1 MKRQE
6 RWIWERNGW
15 PQVTYDAALLLAP
28 AGRARRAQGLV
39 TGAIAAIDA
48 VDRKRILVD
57 TLTDEALTTSQIEG
71 ENLDPASVRRSIA
84 RRLMLHA
91 VGPQDPRRR
100 EGRATEGIS
109 AVTVD
114 AVENA
119 RKPLTVSRLLRWHR
133 MLGPAGLDAG
143 EIGRFRTGPM
153 RVVSGPMGGERVH
166 FEAPPGE
173 RVEDEV
179 QRFLVWFSQLAIGDW
194 LIMSALSHLV
204 FVTIHPF
211 ADGNGRI
218 SRAIADLLLARDVP
232 DDVPVSMTRQIL
244 AEKQRYYDMLERTQR
259 GSLDVT
265 DWVVWFLQCYE
276 RAALHTLDVIAEVQ
290 RANAIF
296 SYAAKQGL
304 NERQRIVLRRLLDR
318 YQGRLNPAKYAQMT
332 DKSVDTA
339 QRDLADLVAKGIF
352 VRTGATSNV
361 SYDLSPTIALPTRM
375 TEPSKTA
382 VSSVEDDQMVRRT
395 KRP

>member
-6 RWIWERNGW
+6 RWIWERKGW
-15 PQVTYDAALLLAP
+15 PEVTYDAARLLAP

-48 VDRKRILVD
+48 TDRKRLLVD
-57 TLTDEALTTSQIEG
+57 ALTDEAITTSQIEG

-84 RRLMLHA
+84 RRLTLHPL
-91 VGPQDPRRR
+91 GRNDPRPR

-119 RKPLTVSRLLRWHR
+119 RKPLTASRLRRWHR
-133 MLGPAGLDAG
+133 MLRPTGLDPS
-143 EIGRFRTGPM
+143 EIGRFRGGPM
-153 RVVSGPMGGERVH
+153 QVVSGPMGRERLH

-173 RVEDEV
+173 RVEYEV
-179 QRFLVWFSQLAIGDW
+179 ERFLGWFSQLSIGDW
-194 LIMSALSHLV
+194 LIMSALLHLV

-218 SRAIADLLLARDVP
+218 ARAIADLLLARDVP

-259 GSLDVT
+259 GNLDVT
-265 DWVVWFLQCYE
+265 EWIVWFLECYE

-296 SYAAKQGL
+296 TYAAKQGL
-304 NERQRIVLRRLLDR
+304 NERQRLVLRIFLDR
-318 YQGRLNPAKYAQMT
+318 YDGRLNPAKYAQMT
-332 DKSVDTA
+332 DKSPDTA
-339 QRDLADLVAKGIF
+339 QRDLADLVAKGVL

-361 SYDLSPTIALPTRM
+361 SYDVSPAIAVPARI
-375 TEPSKTA
+375 TECPNTA
-382 VSSVEDDQMVRRT
+382 VWSVEDDQTMRRT

>member
-1 MKRQE
+1 MMRQE
-6 RWIWERNGW
+6 RWIWERKGW
-15 PQVTYDAALLLAP
+15 PEVTYDAARLLAP

-39 TGAIAAIDA
+39 TGAITAID
-48 VDRKRILVD
+48 VVNRQRLLVD
-57 TLTDEALTTSQIEG
+57 TLTEEAITTSQIEG

-84 RRLMLHA
+84 RRLTLHPH
-91 VGPQDPRRR
+91 GRNDPRRR

-114 AVENA
+114 TVENA
-119 RKPLTVSRLLRWHR
+119 RKPLTASRLLRWHR
-133 MLGPAGLDAG
+133 MLRPTGLDAS

-153 RVVSGPMGGERVH
+153 HVVSGPIGRERVH

-173 RVEDEV
+173 LVDFEV
-179 QRFLVWFSQLAIGDW
+179 QRFLVWFAQLSIGDW
-194 LIMSALSHLV
+194 LITSALSHLV

-218 SRAIADLLLARDVP
+218 SRAIADLLLTRDVP

-244 AEKQRYYDMLERTQR
+244 AEKQLYYDMLERAQR
-259 GSLDVT
+259 GNLDVT
-265 DWVVWFLQCYE
+265 EWIVWFLQCYE

-296 SYAAKQGL
+296 TYAAKQGL
-304 NERQRIVLRRLLDR
+304 NERQLLVLRIFLDR
-318 YQGRLNPAKYAQMT
+318 YDGRLNPAKYAQIT

-339 QRDLADLVAKGIF
+339 QRDLAGLVAKGVL

-361 SYDLSPTIALPTRM
+361 SYDLSPTIPVPARITERPTI
-375 TEPSKTA
+375 A
-382 VSSVEDDQMVRRT
+382 VTSVEDDQTASRT

>member
-1 MKRQE
+1 MKRPRALDLE
-6 RWIWERNGW
+6 RKGW
-15 PQVTYDAALLLAP
+15 PEITYDAARVLAP

-39 TGAIAAIDA
+39 SGAIAAIDIA
-48 VDRKRILVD
+48 DRKRLLVD
-57 TLTDEALTTSQIEG
+57 ALTEEAITTSKIEG

-84 RRLMLHA
+84 RRLTLQPL
-91 VGPQDPRRR
+91 GRNDLRRR

-119 RKPLTVSRLLRWHR
+119 RKPLTASRLLRWHR
-133 MLGPAGLDAG
+133 MLRPTSLDAS

-153 RVVSGPMGGERVH
+153 QVVFGPVGRERVH

-173 RVEDEV
+173 RVESEV
-179 QRFLVWFSQLAIGDW
+179 QRFLVWFSRLSIGDW
-194 LIMSALSHLV
+194 LITSALSHLV

-244 AEKQRYYDMLERTQR
+244 AEKQLYYDMLERTQR
-259 GSLDVT
+259 GNLDVT
-265 DWVVWFLQCYE
+265 EWVVWFLQCYE
-276 RAALHTLDVIAEVQ
+276 RAALHTRDVIAEVQ

-296 SYAAKQGL
+296 TYAAKQGL
-304 NERQRIVLRRLLDR
+304 NERQLLVLRIFLDR
-318 YQGRLNPAKYAQMT
+318 YDGRLNPAKYAQIT
-332 DKSVDTA
+332 DKSADTA
-339 QRDLADLVAKGIF
+339 QRDLADLVAKGVL

-361 SYDLSPTIALPTRM
+361 SYDLSPTIPVLARITERPTVPV
-375 TEPSKTA
+375 T
-382 VSSVEDDQMVRRT
+382 SVEDNQTASRT

>member
-1 MKRQE
+1 
-6 RWIWERNGW
+6 
-15 PQVTYDAALLLAP
+15 
-28 AGRARRAQGLV
+28 
-39 TGAIAAIDA
+39 
-48 VDRKRILVD
+48 
-57 TLTDEALTTSQIEG
+57 
-71 ENLDPASVRRSIA
+71 
-84 RRLMLHA
+84 MLR
-91 VGPQDPRRR
+91 P
-100 EGRATEGIS
+100 T
-109 AVTVD
+109 
-114 AVENA
+114 
-119 RKPLTVSRLLRWHR
+119 
-133 MLGPAGLDAG
+133 GLDAS

-153 RVVSGPMGGERVH
+153 QVVSGPMGRERVH

-173 RVEDEV
+173 RVESEV
-179 QRFLVWFSQLAIGDW
+179 QRFLLWFSQLSIGDW
-194 LIMSALSHLV
+194 LITSALSHLV

-259 GSLDVT
+259 GNLDVT
-265 DWVVWFLQCYE
+265 EWIVWFLECYE

-296 SYAAKQGL
+296 TYAAKQGL
-304 NERQRIVLRRLLDR
+304 NERQLLVLRIFLGR
-318 YQGRLNPAKYAQMT
+318 YDGRLNPAKYAQIT

-339 QRDLADLVAKGIF
+339 QRDLADLVAKGVL

-361 SYDLSPTIALPTRM
+361 SYDLSPTIPVPARIAERPN
-375 TEPSKTA
+375 TA
-382 VSSVEDDQMVRRT
+382 VTPVEDDQTVRRT